1 MDHKNFLVPPNHK
14 IDLKD
19 YDPAFTSG
27 YKNKEDAQAKLAAGV
42 ERMAKLQDALYA
54 SRRFALLI
62 IFQAMD
68 TAGKDSAIKHVM
80 SGVNPQGVQVTSFKQ
95 PSEEELQHDYLW
107 RAVKALPAR
116 GYIGIFNRS
125 YYEEVLVARVHKEI
139 LAAEGAQPE
148 KKHKKLWKERY
159 EDMNNLELHLA
170 RNGTEVL
177 KFFLNLS
184 YEEQRDRL
192 LARLEDP
199 GKNWKF
205 SPADI
210 RERKFWKNYRRA
222 YEEMI
227 NATSTDHAPWYVV
240 PADHKWFT
248 RAVVADVIVAKLQS
262 LKLGYP
268 VLRAEQK
275 AQLKEARRLLQRD
288 KKLDGS

>member
-1 MDHKNFLVPPNHK
+1 MDHANFLVPPGHT
-14 IDLKD
+14 IALKD
-19 YDPAFTSG
+19 HDPAFTSG
-27 YKNKEDAQAKLAAGV
+27 YKNKEDAQT
-42 ERMAKLQDALYA
+42 KLQSDVEQMAELQDVLYA
-54 SRRFALLI
+54 CRRYALLI

-68 TAGKDSAIKHVM
+68 TAGKDGAIKHVM

-95 PSEEELQHDYLW
+95 PSAEELEHDYLW
-107 RAVKALPAR
+107 RAEKALPER

-139 LAAEGAQPE
+139 LEAEGAVGE
-148 KKHKKLWKERY
+148 KKHKKLWRERY
-159 EDMNNLELHLA
+159 EDMNNLELHLT

-184 YEEQRDRL
+184 YEEQRKRL
-192 LARLEDP
+192 LARVDDP

-222 YEEMI
+222 YEDML
-227 NATSTDHAPWYVV
+227 NATSTGYAPWYVV

-248 RAVVADVIVAKLQS
+248 RTVVAGVIVSKLKS
-262 LKLGYP
+262 LKLRYP
-268 VLRAEQK
+268 VLRSEQK
-275 AQLKEARRLLQRD
+275 AQLKEAKKLLQ
-288 KKLDGS
+288 KE

>member
-1 MDHKNFLVPPNHK
+1 MDHANFLVPPGHT
-14 IDLKD
+14 IALKD
-19 YDPAFTSG
+19 HDPAFTSG
-27 YKNKEDAQAKLAAGV
+27 YKNKEDAQT
-42 ERMAKLQDALYA
+42 KLQSDVEQMAELQDVLYA
-54 SRRFALLI
+54 CRRNALLI

-68 TAGKDSAIKHVM
+68 TAGKDGAIKHVM

-95 PSEEELQHDYLW
+95 PSAEELEHDYLW
-107 RAVKALPAR
+107 RAEKALPER

-139 LAAEGAQPE
+139 LEAEGAVGE
-148 KKHKKLWKERY
+148 KKHKKLWRERY
-159 EDMNNLELHLA
+159 EDMNNLELHLT

-184 YEEQRDRL
+184 YEEQRKRL
-192 LARLEDP
+192 LARVDDP

-222 YEEMI
+222 YEDML
-227 NATSTDHAPWYVV
+227 NATSTGYAPWYVV

-248 RAVVADVIVAKLQS
+248 RTVVAGVIVSKLKS
-262 LKLGYP
+262 LKLRYP
-268 VLRAEQK
+268 VLRSEQK
-275 AQLKEARRLLQRD
+275 AQLKEAKKLLQ
-288 KKLDGS
+288 KE